1 MGDGKVTVGESWSRN
16 HLHLEWLAV
25 CHLVVVEGG
34 SVCCGHHTVA
44 VSLGYRNKLA
54 VSLLLGCTFTLQQ
67 GDAWSVGQVDIDV
80 IDIDQG
86 ILLHLMRRLCVRNHY
101 QTIDIHTLGT
111 LNREHGISPLSCRN
125 RSG

>member
-1 MGDGKVTVGESWSRN
+1 MGNGEVTVGESWSWN

-67 GDAWSVGQVDIDV
+67 GDAGSVGQVDIDV
-80 IDIDQG
+80 VNIYYF
-86 ILLHLMRRLCVRNHY
+86 ILLHLVR
-101 QTIDIHTLGT
+101 
-111 LNREHGISPLSCRN
+111 
-125 RSG
+125 

>member
-1 MGDGKVTVGESWSRN
+1 MGNGEVTVGESWSRN

-54 VSLLLGCTFTLQQ
+54 VSLLLCSTFALQQ
-67 GDAWSVGQVDIDV
+67 GDAGSVGQVDIDV
-80 IDIDQG
+80 VNIYYF
-86 ILLHLMRRLCVRNHY
+86 ILLHLVR
-101 QTIDIHTLGT
+101 
-111 LNREHGISPLSCRN
+111 
-125 RSG
+125 

>member
-34 SVCCGHHTVA
+34 AVCCGHHTVA

-54 VSLLLGCTFTLQQ
+54 VSLLLCSTFGLQQ
-67 GDAWSVGQVDIDV
+67 GDAGSVGQVDIDV
-80 IDIDQG
+80 VNIYYF
-86 ILLHLMRRLCVRNHY
+86 ILLHLVR
-101 QTIDIHTLGT
+101 
-111 LNREHGISPLSCRN
+111 
-125 RSG
+125 